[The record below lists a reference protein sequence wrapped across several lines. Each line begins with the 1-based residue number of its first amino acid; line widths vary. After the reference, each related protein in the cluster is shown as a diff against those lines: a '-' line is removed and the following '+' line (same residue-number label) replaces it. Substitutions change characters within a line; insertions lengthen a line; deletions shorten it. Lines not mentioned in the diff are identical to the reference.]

1 MIEVNR
7 QIVLVRR
14 PDGMPQES
22 DWKLVEGPVPEPG
35 EGEIV
40 ARASW
45 LSVDP
50 YMRARLSAAR
60 SYARGVEPGEVMQGG
75 GVGAVVRSRHP
86 GFKPGDIVES
96 MAWGWQEYAVLRP
109 AAARK
114 VDPKYGP
121 MRYALGILGMPG
133 LTAYFALFEIGRPRA
148 GETVVVSAASGAVGQ
163 VVGQIAKLNGCRTV
177 AVAGDDAKLAFCK
190 KELGYD
196 AGINHR
202 TTKDLGAELKAACP
216 NGIDI
221 YFDNTAGP
229 IADAVMPLTNVR
241 VRVIQCGVIAIANKV
256 GQPDMGL
263 RFHRQFI
270 VSRMRME
277 GFLVTDYINRYD
289 EGLAWLGRHLREGKL
304 KYREDIVEGLE
315 NMPKAFLRLLNGTNF
330 GKQLVKV
337 APEPT

>member
-7 QIVLVRR
+7 QVVLVRR
-14 PDGMPQES
+14 PDGMPQET
-22 DWKLVEGPVPEPG
+22 DWKLIEAPLPEPG

-86 GFKPGDIVES
+86 DFKPGDIVES
-96 MAWGWQEYAVLRP
+96 MAWGWQDYAVLRP

-114 VDPKYGP
+114 VDLKYGP

-177 AVAGDDAKLAFCK
+177 AVAGDDAKLEFCK

-202 TTKDLGAELKAACP
+202 TTKDFGAALKDACP

-241 VRVIQCGVIAIANKV
+241 ARVIQCGVIAIANKV

-289 EGLAWLGRHLREGKL
+289 EGLAWLGRHVRAGKL
-304 KYREDIVEGLE
+304 KYREDVVEGLE
-315 NMPKAFLRLLNGTNF
+315 NMPKAFLRLLKGENF

-337 APEPT
+337 SNEPN